1 MQKSP
6 TSQPAAAL
14 DNRQLDL
21 PLFAEPGSTSSSPS
35 PGAPS
40 AQQPGVPLAPDGS
53 KLRSLAI
60 GSRTLHYVLKRS
72 ARRSIGFA
80 IDSTGL
86 TITAP

>member
-35 PGAPS
+35 PHSGSPS
-40 AQQPGVPLAPDGS
+40 GTHAGQPPAVPLAPDGS
-53 KLRSLAI
+53 KLR
-60 GSRTLHYVLKRS
+60 
-72 ARRSIGFA
+72 
-80 IDSTGL
+80 
-86 TITAP
+86 